1 MKITSE
7 NQKVGKTSEISS
19 RTSFST
25 SFSNKSKGKQKALN
39 RFSETNPKANQKDVT
54 KIKNRIETQ
63 VSKKNPLRSRKIKLT
78 DENTT
83 KPTSVDLDSDK
94 APRVQIKPQLMSP
107 KKSSFRKDY
116 SKISDVT
123 KDRRKIS
130 SSQKSQVSADVQK
143 IPFADKSLKPEKNFG
158 AKILE
163 NPLNSPNPKKSSTS
177 SKFDRMT
184 RLGSFKNHKARLKRA
199 ESVTKDEI
207 DKPLVK
213 KKITLE
219 EYLKE
224 ESRIRHNLK
233 FD

>member
-1 MKITSE
+1 MKIKYE
-7 NQKVGKTSEISS
+7 NHKVGKTSEISS

-25 SFSNKSKGKQKALN
+25 SFSNKSKGKQRALN
-39 RFSETNPKANQKDVT
+39 PFSETNPKANQKDKT
-54 KIKNRIETQ
+54 KIK
-63 VSKKNPLRSRKIKLT
+63 SRKIKLT

-83 KPTSVDLDSDK
+83 KPSSVDLDSDK
-94 APRVQIKPQLMSP
+94 APRVQIKPQLISP

-116 SKISDVT
+116 SKTSDVT

-130 SSQKSQVSADVQK
+130 SSQKSQVSADVQE
-143 IPFADKSLKPEKNFG
+143 IPFADKSLKPEKDFD
-158 AKILE
+158 AKKLA
-163 NPLNSPNPKKSSTS
+163 NPLNSPNPNESSTS
-177 SKFDRMT
+177 SKFDRMS

-207 DKPLVK
+207 DKPLMK

-233 FD
+233 FN